1 MENDLNKDA
10 RRLNSLILIN
20 QIKEEVRYVETY
32 LDKLKEKIDE
42 LEKIINDGV

>member
-1 MENDLNKDA
+1 MKNDLNKDA

-32 LDKLKEKIDE
+32 LDKLKAKVNE
-42 LEKIINDGV
+42 LESIINND

>member
-32 LDKLKEKIDE
+32 LDKLKEKIDD

>member
-32 LDKLKEKIDE
+32 LDKLKKKIDE
-42 LEKIINDGV
+42 LEKIIDND